1 MMHKQLITCV
11 LHGGETSRKSPYN
24 DLFFKQ
30 FTELVDK
37 KTIKI
42 LMCYWSR
49 DKSKWDELLKRD
61 SEKVLKQTNKKVVF
75 TLVGSVK
82 DLYKQLADN
91 DVLYVAGGDAELI
104 EPFLPN
110 IKDLKK
116 HLQGKVYI
124 GSSMGAF
131 IVSKHY
137 VLSFDSQDSNS
148 VHDGIGMIPINTLCH
163 WDPETRKSQ
172 KISLLKK
179 KTPNIPILT
188 LDECKHVTF
197 VI

>member
-1 MMHKQLITCV
+1 MNKAKTTIV
-11 LHGGETSRKSPYN
+11 LHGGETSRKSSYN

-37 KTIKI
+37 KTVNI

-49 DKSKWDELLKRD
+49 EKSKWQELLKRD

-75 TLVGSVK
+75 TLLENTQDIYS
-82 DLYKQLADN
+82 LFKQN
-91 DVLYVAGGDAELI
+91 DVLYVAGGSAELI
-104 EPFLPN
+104 EPLLPKM
-110 IKDLKK
+110 KDLCK
-116 HLQGKVYI
+116 HLKGKVYI

-137 VLSFDSQDSNS
+137 VLSFDSQDSDS
-148 VHDGIGMIPINTLCH
+148 VHDGIGLIPINTLCH
-163 WDPETRKSQ
+163 WDAELKKERK
-172 KISLLKK
+172 ITLLKNK
-179 KTPNIPILT
+179 APEYPILT
-188 LDECKHVTF
+188 LDECKLSTF